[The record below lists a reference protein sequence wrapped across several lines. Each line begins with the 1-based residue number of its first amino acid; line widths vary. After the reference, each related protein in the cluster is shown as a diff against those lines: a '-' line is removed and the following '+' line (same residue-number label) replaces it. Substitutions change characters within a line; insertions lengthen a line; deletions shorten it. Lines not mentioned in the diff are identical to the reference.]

1 VFPALVVLEDGF
13 VKVQLAS
20 ADVVGD
26 LQIYAAPL
34 AGCDHRRPC
43 LAFGYLSRSK
53 SQTRQYPVAH
63 CGYLLPS
70 YPRFHSLRHSTG
82 CYMGLETREHR
93 QRQGKG
99 QFLMLGRSNWRR
111 PPGRHASWVVFVQ
124 GRRVI
129 HCLACL
135 CSRMLEVKSCR
146 R

>member
-1 VFPALVVLEDGF
+1 MFPALVVLEDGF

-34 AGCDHRRPC
+34 AGRDHRRPC
-43 LAFGYLSRSK
+43 LAFGYLPRSK

-63 CGYLLPS
+63 CSYLLPS
-70 YPRFHSLRHSTG
+70 YPRFHSLRHSTA

-99 QFLMLGRSNWRR
+99 QFLDAGAKQLATAPRETRQLGCLRARKTSNPLSCVSML
-111 PPGRHASWVVFVQ
+111 
-124 GRRVI
+124 
-129 HCLACL
+129 
-135 CSRMLEVKSCR
+135 
-146 R
+146 